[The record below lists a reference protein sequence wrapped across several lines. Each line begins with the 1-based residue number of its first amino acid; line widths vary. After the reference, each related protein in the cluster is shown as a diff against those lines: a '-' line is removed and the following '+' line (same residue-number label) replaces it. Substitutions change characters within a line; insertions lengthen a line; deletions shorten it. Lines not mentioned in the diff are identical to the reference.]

1 MKEGLIKVEDGQ
13 AQRKSICAIM
23 IRNGA
28 IMSLMTCAS
37 SKRSSSKDFDDLIGP
52 IELLTPGFVIV

>member
-1 MKEGLIKVEDGQ
+1 MKSVAGGQ
-13 AQRKSICAIM
+13 ARTKSICAIM

-28 IMSLMTCAS
+28 IISLMTCAS

-52 IELLTPGFVIV
+52 IELQTLSIVVV